1 MAQRQKKTQP
11 RQEMVVCD
19 RFLIKTLTN
28 MGGYECIYCNV
39 YPSLNMVPS
48 PKIIEKEDQRL
59 QTSQA
64 LQSYKPLDGA
74 FLTAASPGVVALFQ
88 VVWW

>member
-39 YPSLNMVPS
+39 YQSLNMVSS
-48 PKIIEKEDQRL
+48 PKTIEKEDQHL
-59 QTSQA
+59 ETLQA
-64 LQSYKPLDGA
+64 LQSHKPLDGA

>member
-39 YPSLNMVPS
+39 YPSLNMVFS
-48 PKIIEKEDQRL
+48 PKTIEKEDQRL
-59 QTSQA
+59 QTLQA
-64 LQSYKPLDGA
+64 LQSHKPLDGA

-88 VVWW
+88 VVLW

>member
-1 MAQRQKKTQP
+1 
-11 RQEMVVCD
+11 
-19 RFLIKTLTN
+19 

-74 FLTAASPGVVALFQ
+74 FLTAASPGVVALLQ
-88 VVWW
+88 VVLW